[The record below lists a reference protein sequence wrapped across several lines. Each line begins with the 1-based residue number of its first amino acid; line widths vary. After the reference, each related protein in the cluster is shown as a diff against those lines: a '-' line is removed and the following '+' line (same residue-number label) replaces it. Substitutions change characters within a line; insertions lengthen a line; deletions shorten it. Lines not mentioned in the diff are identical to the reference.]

1 MTPGGRSRLLAR
13 LDAAIAAASSAVE
26 AACLQAERAGLL
38 ARLGRFNEAADIV
51 AQLRARH
58 PTAQSPALTVWM
70 CLAEGMLDHYRSQA
84 ASARDRI
91 HRAYALSTAARL
103 RPLIAL
109 SAAWLAH
116 MDYVYDDLPGLARH
130 VAEAWQEAE
139 PEHHAARGRAALVAA
154 QAYHWGRR
162 LDRARPWY
170 QRAHEHATAE
180 GDDST
185 LSALLKNRAWISGN
199 QARMA
204 SIFGEQLFPADAAA
218 IRQAQLSAES
228 SEHFDAHVGRM
239 SLRSLGPLMRAQL
252 LLAQGRCAEALP
264 ALEAQLAQSL
274 REGGDYMQ
282 PVLHSD
288 IAWCQVQL
296 GQPDKA
302 LASARAAEAGFV
314 PDCEEEDRAA
324 AHGRLRQVFAALKLE
339 AQANAHAEQAAAQL
353 ETLREEQ
360 ARLVSL
366 LDAALK
372 QVVL

>member
-1 MTPGGRSRLLAR
+1 MTTAAKSRLLAR
-13 LDAAIAAASSAVE
+13 LDAAIPGAGPME

-38 ARLGRFNEAADIV
+38 ARLGRFNEAADAI

-58 PTAQSPALTVWM
+58 PTSQSPALTVWM

-84 ASARDRI
+84 ATARDRI
-91 HRAYALSTAARL
+91 HRAYALSAAARL

-154 QAYHWGRR
+154 QAYHWGGR

-204 SIFGEQLFPADAAA
+204 SIFGDELHPSDATA

-239 SLRSLGPLMRAQL
+239 SLRSLGPVMRAQL
-252 LLAQGRCAEALP
+252 VLAQGQYAEALP
-264 ALEAQLAQSL
+264 ALESHLAQAL
-274 REGGDYMQ
+274 REGSDYTM

-288 IAWCQVQL
+288 IAWCHIHL
-296 GQPDKA
+296 GRPDKA
-302 LASARAAEAGFV
+302 LASARAAEASFM

-324 AHGRLRQVFAALKLE
+324 AHGRLRQVFAALKLDAE
-339 AQANAHAEQAAAQL
+339 ANAHAEQASAQL
-353 ETLREEQ
+353 KTLREEQ